1 MDNNNDFFNKW
12 ALITGM
18 FQLLDYNLNVKQI
31 SNDKLFEK
39 LQKQDKVLEYQN
51 QELQKQTNEYLDKI
65 IKQNDEILKILKN
78 NGNSS

>member
-31 SNDKLFEK
+31 SNDKIFEK
-39 LQKQDKVLEYQN
+39 LQKQDRVLEYQN

-78 NGNSS
+78 NGTF

>member
-31 SNDKLFEK
+31 SNDKIFEE
-39 LQKQDKVLEYQN
+39 LQKQDSILENQN
-51 QELQKQTNEYLDKI
+51 KNYLEKIILQNEKI
-65 IKQNDEILKILKN
+65 IKLLTKK
-78 NGNSS
+78 

>member
-31 SNDKLFEK
+31 SNDKLFEE

-78 NGNSS
+78 NGTF

>member
-31 SNDKLFEK
+31 SNDKIFEK

-78 NGNSS
+78 NGIF